1 MNSHNNNGHGCR
13 RTIVS
18 MGLGHGLLVSALA
31 ASLGASTA
39 CSDAPKTT
47 QVVETKHQRL
57 ADDPGRPVRRS
68 RRSGDAPVNTSA
80 SNMGPAKPIPNAA
93 LETQRPTLP
102 RALKTEPVLLFPPAA
117 GDGAAASS
125 SSEPVDLTVK
135 PREQANQVTSEPVD
149 LTVGPH
155 EQANQAGRSVQKRT
169 ESEAIAGYV
178 EWLRNGVLIADGQRI
193 RWDKET
199 RATLG
204 RLPTVASVPLG
215 YEIKVKGVRNY
226 DGTLLAQ
233 QLDVKPNG
241 VAAYESEV
249 RQMSDAFEAAWTS
262 RGVAY
267 FLDDKGNRLDVGR
280 IVESGPD
287 VERARRILNRLVPP
301 YVSASRLRVR
311 VIQTNVWN
319 ASAMENGAIW
329 VYKGLLD
336 DVSDDELAAV
346 LGHEL
351 AHYTHE
357 HVRRGTRNGALVQLA
372 ALGAQAAIDGMQ
384 GSNRSAGLALVASL
398 SLSAWRNRYSRG
410 LEDQA
415 DRVGLRYAHE
425 AGYDVTAAVR
435 LWKRVREQKGEAD
448 PVSNFFGGDHSR
460 PTDRIKNIERE
471 LLLNYTPTAG
481 Q

>member
-1 MNSHNNNGHGCR
+1 
-13 RTIVS
+13 
-18 MGLGHGLLVSALA
+18 
-31 ASLGASTA
+31 
-39 CSDAPKTT
+39 
-47 QVVETKHQRL
+47 
-57 ADDPGRPVRRS
+57 
-68 RRSGDAPVNTSA
+68 
-80 SNMGPAKPIPNAA
+80 
-93 LETQRPTLP
+93 
-102 RALKTEPVLLFPPAA
+102 
-117 GDGAAASS
+117 
-125 SSEPVDLTVK
+125 
-135 PREQANQVTSEPVD
+135 
-149 LTVGPH
+149 
-155 EQANQAGRSVQKRT
+155 
-169 ESEAIAGYV
+169 
-178 EWLRNGVLIADGQRI
+178 
-193 RWDKET
+193 
-199 RATLG
+199 
-204 RLPTVASVPLG
+204 
-215 YEIKVKGVRNY
+215 
-226 DGTLLAQ
+226 
-233 QLDVKPNG
+233 
-241 VAAYESEV
+241 
-249 RQMSDAFEAAWTS
+249 
-262 RGVAY
+262 
-267 FLDDKGNRLDVGR
+267 
-280 IVESGPD
+280 
-287 VERARRILNRLVPP
+287 
-301 YVSASRLRVR
+301 
-311 VIQTNVWN
+311 
-319 ASAMENGAIW
+319 MENGAIW